1 MKVLSFADL
10 ALPEPIAKA
19 VKDLGFEEPTPIQS
33 LAIPLLRDGKD
44 VIGQA
49 HTGTGKTAA
58 YGIPIV
64 ERVDPAGKTPRA
76 LVLCP
81 TRELAIQV
89 SEELRKLARYRRG
102 LIILPVYGGQPI
114 ERQLHAL
121 KAGVQVVIATPGRLL
136 DHIDRRSIT
145 LSDVGTVV
153 LDEAD
158 EMLDMGFR
166 DDIEAILKKTP
177 PGRQT
182 VLFSATMSKEI
193 LDLAAR
199 YQHDPRT
206 VQVMHDKLSVPKI
219 EQSYFEVRESGKID
233 VLSKLLDLYDP
244 QLTLIFANTKRRV
257 DEIVSQLQARGYL
270 AEGLHG
276 DMNQSQRERV
286 MGKFREGRIDILI
299 ATDVAAR
306 GIDVPA
312 VDLVVNFD
320 VPQDPEYYIH
330 RIGRTGRAGKS
341 GKAFT
346 VVSGK
351 EMWKL
356 RDIQKFAKIRIARH
370 AVPAD
375 EDLRERR
382 IVNMIARIREN
393 ITAGDLEP
401 FIARVEQVMGDEHTS
416 LEVAAA
422 LFRMQSGGD
431 AGVSRGKGRGR

>member
-1 MKVLSFADL
+1 MKVLSFTDL

-19 VKDLGFEEPTPIQS
+19 IKDLGFEEPTPIQS

-136 DHIDRRSIT
+136 DHIDRRSIS
-145 LSDVGTVV
+145 LAEVGTVV

-177 PGRQT
+177 SGRQT

-193 LDLAAR
+193 LDLASR

-330 RIGRTGRAGKS
+330 RIGRTGRAGKEGRS
-341 GKAFT
+341 FT
-346 VVSGK
+346 FVSGK

-356 RDIQKFAKIRIARH
+356 RDIQRFAKMKIALQS
-370 AVPAD
+370 VPKEHEIVSRKA
-375 EDLRERR
+375 ELLVRRVRDL
-382 IVNMIARIREN
+382 VD
-393 ITAGDLEP
+393 AGRLDPEIL
-401 FIARVEQVMGDEHTS
+401 RVQQIMGEEYTS

-422 LFRMQSGGD
+422 LLSLYAGSGKPD
-431 AGVSRGKGRGR
+431 K